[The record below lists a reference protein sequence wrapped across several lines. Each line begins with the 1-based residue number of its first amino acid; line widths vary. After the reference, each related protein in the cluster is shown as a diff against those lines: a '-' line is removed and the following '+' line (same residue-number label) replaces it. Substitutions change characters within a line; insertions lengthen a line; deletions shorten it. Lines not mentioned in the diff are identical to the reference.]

1 MSWGREYRCEAT
13 TVEGFV
19 QQLAVS
25 YLKNRY
31 WFYVPG
37 EVPEGKD
44 PSAVDEKLVR
54 KYEVGLSKWAKARRK
69 KKGEA
74 KLQYLRH
81 ERTFLLLAT
90 AGTHPFFDEEA
101 GNIMDA
107 RERPI
112 PFRGYSVGYK
122 DGHPHVRIGTTR
134 YEALKAE
141 FREVAL
147 RLSAEELAA
156 RLRSLPFEPYGPVKH
171 QMRKLLWK
179 VNEPRKKAG
188 LPKVPFECLRLKRV
202 SVRPF
207 DRPEERDLPREL
219 GIMHPVITSSPEVAA

>member
-1 MSWGREYRCEAT
+1 MGWGAEYRCEAT
-13 TVEGFV
+13 TAEGFV

-44 PSAVDEKLVR
+44 PRAVDEKLVA
-54 KYEVGLSKWAKARRK
+54 KYEIGISKWANARRK
-69 KKGEA
+69 KRGLA
-74 KLQYLRH
+74 KVQYLRFG
-81 ERTFLLLAT
+81 RTFLILAT
-90 AGTHPFFDEEA
+90 AGEHRFFAEEA
-101 GNIMDA
+101 GSILDA
-107 RERPI
+107 RERAI

-122 DGHPHVRIGTTR
+122 DGHPHVRIGTAR

-141 FREVAL
+141 FVDAAL

-156 RLRSLPFEPYGPVKH
+156 RFRSLPFEPYGPVKH
-171 QMRKLLWK
+171 QLKKLLWK
-179 VNEPRKKAG
+179 VNEPRRRAG
-188 LPKVPFECLRLKRV
+188 LPKVPFECLRLKRQ

-207 DRPEERDLPREL
+207 DTPDDEMVTARVPEAARAEWPAEL
-219 GIMHPVITSSPEVAA
+219 LA